1 MRIIAG
7 SLKGRRLNPPT
18 TLPVRPTT
26 DMARESLFNILNNYE
41 DYEDCT
47 VLDLFAGTGAVSM
60 EFVSRGVKEVTSI
73 DINNLCTDFIK
84 SAAQQF
90 GVKNLHVVRTDVFDL
105 IKRAYKKF
113 DIIFADPPYALE
125 NLDQLPDLIFN
136 HNLLTEDGI
145 FILEHPREYQFENH
159 PHFWQHRNYGKVN
172 FTFFVNMTEET
183 ETETDTDTE
192 EAKDE

>member
-26 DMARESLFNILNNYE
+26 DMARESLFNILGNYI
-41 DYEDCT
+41 DFEDCT
-47 VLDLFAGTGAVSM
+47 VMGLFAGTGSVSL
-60 EFVSRGVKEVTSI
+60 EFISRGAKEVTSI
-73 DINNLCTDFIK
+73 DINTQCTDFIK
-84 SAAQQF
+84 DSARQF
-90 GVKNLHVVRTDVFDL
+90 NVNNIHVVRADVFDL

-125 NLDQLPDLIFN
+125 NLGKLPDLIFE
-136 HNLLTEDGI
+136 HDLLSEEGL
-145 FILEHPREYQFENH
+145 FILEHPREYQFEEH

-172 FTFFVNMTEET
+172 FTFFTTN
-183 ETETDTDTE
+183 
-192 EAKDE
+192 